1 MSTLTDSQGTL
12 QKAIREIV
20 KFFKETLDADGTVI
34 KTERAHDGGW
44 EAEAEVIEKSAH
56 MRKIGVSKPV
66 YDKNFYRIHLDKNL
80 NVISY
85 ERKTQKS
92 NAE

>member
-1 MSTLTDSQGTL
+1 MSQLTNQQGMI
-12 QKAIREIV
+12 QRVIKEVV

-34 KTERAHDGGW
+34 KTERASDGGW
-44 EAEAEVIEKSAH
+44 GAEAEVIERSAH
-56 MRKIGVSKPV
+56 MRTIGISKPV
-66 YDKNFYRIHLDKNL
+66 YDKNFYRINLDKNL

-85 ERKTQKS
+85 ERKSQKS